1 LIPPLKKSFGQI
13 LKIAAFLALGILLLY
28 FAFRGVAFEE
38 LARMFRQV
46 NFWWIGLS
54 LLFACISFFSRA
66 RRWMLLI
73 EPLGFKPTF
82 KNTYHSLMVGYLSNY
97 ALPRLGEVT
106 RCVTLGK
113 REKIPVDSL
122 FGTVIVERVIDLF
135 MLLLIMMVL
144 LFSWMEKF
152 GAFFSDQVYSPLQ
165 EKFTA
170 LFGGAWVFWLIIVA
184 ALILLVGLVYLF
196 RNSLAR
202 FSLVRKIQEIFT
214 GVLNGLKTIYRM
226 KRKWEFIFHS
236 VLIWF
241 LYILMTWVVV
251 FALEELSGLTFVDGM
266 FLLVIGGLGMS
277 APVTAGF
284 GAYHWI
290 TSRGLM
296 FVYDFSLE
304 TGSAYAI
311 LAHESNS
318 LLTISLGVLSY
329 ILLMLSRKKGT
340 ASKSELT
347 NA

>member
-1 LIPPLKKSFGQI
+1 LKKTVIQI

-28 FAFRGVAFEE
+28 FAFRGVAFDE
-38 LARMFRQV
+38 LSSTLQKV

-54 LLFACISFFSRA
+54 LVFAGISFFSRA

-73 EPLGFKPTF
+73 EPLGFKPSF

-106 RCVTLGK
+106 RCVTLGN

-122 FGTVIVERVIDLF
+122 FGTVIAERVIDLL
-135 MLLLIMMVL
+135 MLMLILLVLLI
-144 LFSWMEKF
+144 SWMEKF
-152 GAFFSDQVYSPLQ
+152 GAFFGEQVMQPLQ
-165 EKFTA
+165 EKLME
-170 LFGGAWVFWLIIVA
+170 LFGGTWLFWLMVGA
-184 ALILLVGLVYLF
+184 AIFFLFLFIYLF
-196 RNSLAR
+196 RMRLAH
-202 FSLVRKIQEIFT
+202 FSLLRKISNFLKGILE
-214 GVLNGLKTIYRM
+214 GLKSIYRM
-226 KRKWEFIFHS
+226 KRKWEFILHS

-241 LYILMTWVVV
+241 LYILMAWVVV
-251 FALEELSGLTFVDGM
+251 FALEELSGLTFIDGM

-296 FVYDFSLE
+296 FVYGFSLE

-318 LLTISLGVLSY
+318 LLTILLGAMSY
-329 ILLMLSRKKGT
+329 MILMLSRKKGMQ
-340 ASKSELT
+340 
-347 NA
+347 

>member
-1 LIPPLKKSFGQI
+1 MKKTLGQI
-13 LKIAAFLALGILLLY
+13 LKIVVFLALGALLLY
-28 FAFRGVAFEE
+28 FAFRGVAFDE
-38 LARMFRQV
+38 LVRILHRV

-54 LLFACISFFSRA
+54 LLFAGISFLSRA
-66 RRWMLLI
+66 RRWTLLI
-73 EPLGFKPTF
+73 EPLGYKPSF
-82 KNTYHSLMVGYLSNY
+82 KNTYHALMVGYLSNY

-106 RCVTLGK
+106 RCVTLGN

-122 FGTVIVERVIDLF
+122 IGTVIVERMIDLL
-135 MLLLIMMVL
+135 MLLLIMLVL

-152 GAFFSDQVYSPLQ
+152 GAFFNEQIYGPLQ
-165 EKFTA
+165 DKFIE
-170 LFGGAWVFWLIIVA
+170 LFGGTWMFWLILVISVMLLFT
-184 ALILLVGLVYLF
+184 LIYIF
-196 RNSLAR
+196 RKSLAR
-202 FSLVRKIQEIFT
+202 FPLVSKIKEVLI

-226 KRKWEFIFHS
+226 KRKWEFILHS
-236 VLIWF
+236 LLIWF

-251 FALEELSGLTFVDGM
+251 FSLEELSGLTFVDGM

-318 LLTISLGVLSY
+318 LLTILLGALSY
-329 ILLMLSRKKGT
+329 TLYMLSRKKRTQGKT
-340 ASKSELT
+340 ES
-347 NA
+347 

>member
-1 LIPPLKKSFGQI
+1 LKKLVVQI
-13 LKIAAFLALGILLLY
+13 LKIAVFLALGILLLY
-28 FAFRGVAFEE
+28 FAFRGLAFDE
-38 LARMFRQV
+38 LARTFQKV

-54 LLFACISFFSRA
+54 LLFAFISFFSRA

-73 EPLGFKPTF
+73 EPLGFEPSF

-122 FGTVIVERVIDLF
+122 FGTVIVERVVDLL
-135 MLLLIMMVL
+135 MLMLILLVL

-152 GAFFSDQVYSPLQ
+152 GAFFGEQVYGPIQ
-165 EKFTA
+165 QKFTE
-170 LFGGAWVFWLIIVA
+170 LFGGTLVFWVIVVSTVL
-184 ALILLVGLVYLF
+184 LILLLMYLF
-196 RNSLAR
+196 RKRLAR
-202 FSLVRKIQEIFT
+202 FSLLRKIKAILI
-214 GVLNGLKTIYRM
+214 GILDGLKTIYRM
-226 KRKWEFIFHS
+226 KRKWEFLLHS
-236 VLIWF
+236 LLIWF

-251 FALEELSGLTFVDGM
+251 YALEELSGLTFIDGM

-277 APVTAGF
+277 APVTAGI

-296 FVYDFSLE
+296 FVYGFSLE

-318 LLTISLGVLSY
+318 LLTILLGILSY
-329 ILLMLSRKKGT
+329 TLLIISRKRTTSNKPE
-340 ASKSELT
+340 S
-347 NA
+347 

>member
-1 LIPPLKKSFGQI
+1 MKKTLVQI

-28 FAFRGVAFEE
+28 IAFRGVAFDE
-38 LARMFRQV
+38 LARTLQKV

-54 LLFACISFFSRA
+54 LSFAFLSFFLRA

-73 EPLGFKPTF
+73 EPLGFKPSF
-82 KNTYHSLMVGYLSNY
+82 LNTYHSLMVGYLSNY

-106 RCVTLGK
+106 RCVTLGN

-122 FGTVIVERVIDLF
+122 FGTVIVERVVDLL
-135 MLLLIMMVL
+135 MLMLILLIL

-152 GAFFSDQVYSPLQ
+152 GAFFSEQVVQPIQ
-165 EKFTA
+165 QKFIEV
-170 LFGGAWVFWLIIVA
+170 FGGAWMFWVIVVA
-184 ALILLVGLVYLF
+184 ALLLLMLLIYLF
-196 RNSLAR
+196 RKNLAR
-202 FSLVRKIQEIFT
+202 FSLFRKVKEILI
-214 GVLNGLKTIYRM
+214 GVADGLKTIYRI
-226 KRKWEFIFHS
+226 KRKWEFLLHT

-251 FALEELSGLTFVDGM
+251 FALEELSGLSFIDGM

-318 LLTISLGVLSY
+318 LLTILLGAISY
-329 ILLMLSRKKGT
+329 ALLMLSKKKLIHKPE
-340 ASKSELT
+340 S
-347 NA
+347 